1 MPTTDEDVLR
11 DLLHSSLDDLVMAPG
26 RAHAIVT
33 RQRRR
38 ELRRR
43 SAVVGVTGVAA
54 AVALA
59 VVTDGGSATHAKQ
72 SLATSAHAPTVHL
85 TSGQVVLDGLA
96 VKAAAQPATGRYA
109 LFTEDRA
116 PIKETTV
123 YDSLTGDLW
132 TYQEGGG
139 APPVLIEK
147 HGSPTSAELAAKL
160 PTNLA
165 ALRAFLISDAN
176 ADDAKAEAV
185 EARAARIK
193 GGKGAHPAVIAPRT
207 DNEKVFG
214 QAIEYLYNPLVPAPQ
229 RSALFKLLA
238 ATPGVQVNSD
248 ARDSLG
254 RPAIMLRDVTED
266 PGTPSITTTV
276 FEDPTTTRPLEEDFG
291 PPEFGGTDIF
301 NSITYTNTRPAD
313 PYHNG

>member
-11 DLLHSSLDDLVMAPG
+11 DLLHASLDDLAMPPG

-43 SAVVGVTGVAA
+43 SAAVGVTGVAA

-59 VVTDGGSATHAKQ
+59 VVTDGGSA
-72 SLATSAHAPTVHL
+72 AHARRPMAASGHAPAAHL
-85 TSGQVVLDGLA
+85 TSGQVVLDALA
-96 VKAAAQPATGRYA
+96 AKAAAQPATGRYA

-139 APPVLIEK
+139 APPVLVEK
-147 HGSPTSAELAAKL
+147 HGSLTSAELAAKL

-165 ALRAFLISDAN
+165 ALRAFLISDAD
-176 ADDAKAEAV
+176 ADAAKAEAV
-185 EARAARIK
+185 EANAARIK
-193 GGKGAHPAVIAPRT
+193 GGKGARPAVIAPRT
-207 DNEKVFG
+207 DNEKVFE

-238 ATPGVQVNSD
+238 ETPGVQVNPD

-254 RPAIMLRDVTED
+254 RPAIALRDVTKD
-266 PGTPSITTTV
+266 PGTPSTTTTV
-276 FEDPTTTRPLEEDFG
+276 YEDPATTRPLEEDFG
-291 PPEFGGTDIF
+291 SPEFGGTDIF
-301 NSITYTNTRPAD
+301 NSITFTNTRPAD
-313 PYHNG
+313 PYR